1 MNTYP
6 INEKLLLV
14 SLPEFRELTEQE
26 IDKLHIVKLEYSDH
40 QEMFSLDLFFE
51 YLPDEDRRISLKF
64 EMMGHRSHDHIYR
77 HILYEDYT
85 QELEFFSFKE
95 ALMYFDEKNNTNET
109 EHLD

>member
-6 INEKLLLV
+6 INEELLLI

-26 IDKLHIVKLEYSDH
+26 IEKIQIVKFEYSEH
-40 QEMFSLDLFFE
+40 QEVYSVDLFFE

-95 ALMYFDEKNNTNET
+95 ALEFFNEKNKR
-109 EHLD
+109 